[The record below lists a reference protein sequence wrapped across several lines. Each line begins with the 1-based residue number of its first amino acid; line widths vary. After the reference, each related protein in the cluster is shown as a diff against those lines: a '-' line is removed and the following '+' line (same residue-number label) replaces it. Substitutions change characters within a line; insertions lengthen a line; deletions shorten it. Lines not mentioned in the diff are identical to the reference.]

1 MGRYQQATIVREYE
15 NAAISSTTDACPVFQ
30 LMLSV
35 VAKIRPHTVI
45 MWKADSLGH
54 DKYVLTM
61 AKKIIRRRPR
71 NTPAAENIPTSC
83 PESMLIESRINT
95 MTKYYSWQ
103 ALQNI
108 RRGMNYNAEHA
119 LYNRQKLFG
128 HGVNRATKKYM

>member
-61 AKKIIRRRPR
+61 AKKIIRRR
-71 NTPAAENIPTSC
+71 AA
-83 PESMLIESRINT
+83 
-95 MTKYYSWQ
+95 KYTCCGEHPDELSQ
-103 ALQNI
+103 
-108 RRGMNYNAEHA
+108 EHA
-119 LYNRQKLFG
+119 
-128 HGVNRATKKYM
+128 H